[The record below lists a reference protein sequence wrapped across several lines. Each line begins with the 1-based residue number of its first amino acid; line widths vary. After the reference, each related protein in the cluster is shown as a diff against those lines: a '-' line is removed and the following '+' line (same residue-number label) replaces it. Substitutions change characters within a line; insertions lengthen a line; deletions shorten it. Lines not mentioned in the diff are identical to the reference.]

1 MPWQIGNTKIAW
13 WNAGTNVTTAAKSAD
28 KEEVTLWGGLS
39 HGEIQNDGNDPT
51 PYNNKRV
58 PRAFYKASIK

>member
-13 WNAGTNVTTAAKSAD
+13 WNAGTNITTAAKSAD
-28 KEEVTLWGGLS
+28 KEEVTLWRGLS

-51 PYNNKRV
+51 PQNNKRV